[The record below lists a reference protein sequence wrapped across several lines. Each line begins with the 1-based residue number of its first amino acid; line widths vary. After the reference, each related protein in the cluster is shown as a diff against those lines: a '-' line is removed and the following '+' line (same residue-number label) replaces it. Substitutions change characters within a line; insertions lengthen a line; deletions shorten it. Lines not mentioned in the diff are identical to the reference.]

1 MQQTMPTVMETPN
14 IIKIEGKNMLND
26 EKKELLSSM
35 IPKAVLKAVTS
46 EAKHSIIK
54 RSFSQ
59 DIIPIYDYPFRI
71 GRESR
76 FEHVDNE
83 IIIQK
88 RHDLS
93 GYQPNN
99 DVYLFDSGEFLQ
111 ISKEHCNIIINDA
124 NEYILQDMGSSCGSL
139 VNQVQLGG
147 DNEETTSILKD
158 GDIITLGSKESEY
171 KFKFILLDTIEL

>member
-1 MQQTMPTVMETPN
+1 MVRTMLMVMETPN
-14 IIKIEGKNMLND
+14 IIKTEDKNVLND

-35 IPKAVLKAVTS
+35 IPKAILKAVTS

-111 ISKEHCNIIINDA
+111 ISKEHCTIVINDA
-124 NEYILQDMGSSCGSL
+124 NEYILQDMRSSCGSL
-139 VNQVQLGG
+139 INQVQLGG
-147 DNEETTSILKD
+147 DNENTTSVLND